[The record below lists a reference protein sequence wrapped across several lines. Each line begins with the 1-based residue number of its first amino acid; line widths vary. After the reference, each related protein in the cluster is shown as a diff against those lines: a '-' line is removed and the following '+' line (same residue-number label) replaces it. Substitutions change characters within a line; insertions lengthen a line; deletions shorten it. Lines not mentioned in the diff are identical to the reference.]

1 MTSADGWLGLEAS
14 GPGGWA
20 FELTPPL
27 GRFDGKLYGGTG
39 LAAVTAAMEAET
51 GRATL
56 WASVQ
61 FVASADVGERIECHV
76 EVLAQGRRTSQ
87 LRVTAH
93 AGDRLVL
100 AALGATGTPRT
111 GGLEVQIGAMPE
123 VAPPDAS
130 PPWAPKMPFAITEEN
145 QGWLALV
152 EMREVRGP
160 GEGMALWGRIRDEPQ
175 TRAAMG
181 FLADLVPSAVV
192 RARGAGR
199 GWNQP
204 GQCHPLRSRTRD
216 RLDPHRSRPVLRR
229 WWLRARGGA
238 LVVPRRLAA
247 GRRQPDGRRPHRRLT
262 GPA

>member
-1 MTSADGWLGLEAS
+1 MTSTDGWLGLEAS

-152 EMREVRGP
+152 EIREVRGP

-175 TRAAMG
+175 TRASMG

-192 RARGAGR
+192 RAAGRAGGGTSLDNAIRFGPDPETDWILIDLDPYFGAG
-199 GWNQP
+199 GYVH
-204 GQCHPLRSRTRD
+204 GAA
-216 RLDPHRSRPVLRR
+216 RLWS
-229 WWLRARGGA
+229 
-238 LVVPRRLAA
+238 
-247 GRRQPDGRRPHRRLT
+247 PDGSLLAVASQT
-262 GPA
+262 AVALIVD